1 MAELSLI
8 VPVYNA
14 EKYLHQCLDSILR
27 QKYRDIEVVLV
38 NDGSTDHSYK
48 ICSFFASK
56 DPRIVLIDQDNQGQ
70 MRATKNGVEAATGK
84 YIGFVDSDDW
94 VSEDLFTEAME
105 LLVSSDADIV
115 IYNGQRVLKKKTVP
129 FNNTVSPGVYG
140 RDEILNVLAP
150 LMLGNYDLY
159 GNRGIQPPKWM
170 KIFKA
175 GIVRELYTKVPLN
188 VRLGEDLACSYYAI
202 SIAQRIAVAPLS
214 VNGYFYRLNN
224 QSVSWTYK
232 HNVFSESMDLCTFLR
247 NIPELK
253 DNAEYIR
260 GVDYET
266 CYFTINA
273 YFNEYLINNQKHGQI
288 KIDRLEKIVNDSRF
302 LAAYQ
307 NVDITT
313 VRQPNRFL
321 LKLLASKK
329 IPSIRFVGGIMAMFR
344 HIIISISQNR

>member
-14 EKYLHQCLDSILR
+14 ERYLHKCLDSILR

-38 NDGSTDHSYK
+38 NDGSTDHSHE
-48 ICSFFASK
+48 ICSFFASR
-56 DPRIVLIDQDNQGQ
+56 DSRIILIDQKNQGQ
-70 MRATKNGVEAATGK
+70 MRATKNGVAAATGR

-105 LLVSSDADIV
+105 LIESSDADIV
-115 IYNGQRVLKKKTVP
+115 IFNGQRVLKKKTVP
-129 FNNTVSPGVYG
+129 FNNSVAPGVYD
-140 RDEILNVLAP
+140 RADILNVLAP
-150 LMLGNYDLY
+150 RMLRNYDLY

-175 GIVRELYTKVPLN
+175 GIVRELYTKVPLH

-202 SIAQRIAVAPLS
+202 SIAERIAVAPLS
-214 VNGYFYRLNN
+214 VNGYYYRLNN

-232 HNVFSESMDLCTFLR
+232 ENVFSESMDLCTFLR
-247 NIPELK
+247 NIPGLK
-253 DNAEYIR
+253 DNPEYVR
-260 GVDYET
+260 GVDYEI

-288 KIDRLEKIVNDSRF
+288 KIDRLVKIVNDSRF
-302 LAAYQ
+302 QSAYH
-307 NVDITT
+307 NVDIAT
-313 VRQPNRFL
+313 VRQPNRSL
-321 LKLLASKK
+321 LKLLASEK
-329 IPSIRFVGGIMAMFR
+329 IPSIRFVGGIMALFR
-344 HIIISISQNR
+344 HLIISVSQNR